1 MTVTEYQKPESKTV
15 RVVDKICLPN
25 SDIEDKLIQRWIG
38 FFFKPVQAS
47 QVIKSSYSEN
57 DLFTGQA

>member
-1 MTVTEYQKPESKTV
+1 MTVTVHQKPVGKTV
-15 RVVDKICLPN
+15 WVVDKICLPN

-47 QVIKSSYSEN
+47 QVIQSSYSEN